1 MGSDQSLPHIAR
13 VGDKT
18 LSKVSKQENQNTEA
32 TPNPKSRKRSKP
44 SKTPPL
50 EVTYVNPALLREVKI
65 TADRIVN
72 DPSNSYTRKRVIN
85 STTVIVT

>member
-1 MGSDQSLPHIAR
+1 MIVDQSLPHIVR

-18 LSKVSKQENQNTEA
+18 IQKVNKQSTED
-32 TPNPKSRKRSKP
+32 TPTEKPRKRSKP
-44 SKTPPL
+44 SKAPEIET
-50 EVTYVNPALLREVKI
+50 TYVDPELLREVKA

-72 DPSNSYTRKRVIN
+72 DPSNSYTRKRVIK